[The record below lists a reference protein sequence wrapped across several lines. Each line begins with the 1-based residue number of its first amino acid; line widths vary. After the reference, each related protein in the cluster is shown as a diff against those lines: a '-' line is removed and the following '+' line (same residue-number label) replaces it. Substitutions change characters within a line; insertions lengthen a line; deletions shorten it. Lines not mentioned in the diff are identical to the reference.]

1 MSQIRDST
9 PPRDLE
15 LDAHPAAHRI
25 AAQALRYC
33 FADFLRAT
41 ITMTM
46 MIIAITL
53 NHSSGLVPVPPV
65 SGAVG

>member
-9 PPRDLE
+9 PHAIWDWTPTPR
-15 LDAHPAAHRI
+15 RI
-25 AAQALRYC
+25 AAQAFRYC
-33 FADFLRAT
+33 FADFLRIM

-53 NHSSGLVPVPPV
+53 NHSSRFVPVPPV
-65 SGAVG
+65 SGAAG

>member
-9 PPRDLE
+9 PHLIWNWTPTPR
-15 LDAHPAAHRI
+15 HI

-33 FADFLRAT
+33 FADFLRTT

-53 NHSSGLVPVPPV
+53 NHSSRLDPVPPV